1 MKNIE
6 DKNKIK
12 HYIQEYDLDKV
23 IGKELFSYCELH
35 TFDKGEYICQ
45 TEQEV
50 NYFYFFV
57 EGKAKIYTLLENGKK
72 SLLRF
77 YQPLNVLGD
86 VEVFH
91 YNQYRVFVEALEA
104 CTCIGI
110 PIKLVRKHGIHNAN
124 FLRFLGTHLAKKL
137 DSITFKSSMSL
148 YPLEARLANYILENN
163 QKENNICLIESN
175 YVDLA
180 ELLGSSYRHLNRI
193 IIKLIGDRIIDKKGK
208 TIIIINLEALKAL
221 SGDCYDS

>member
-1 MKNIE
+1 MRIIE
-6 DKNKIK
+6 NKNKMMQ
-12 HYIQEYDLDKV
+12 YIGKYELDKV
-23 IGKELFSYCELH
+23 IGNELIGYCELH
-35 TFDKGEYICQ
+35 TFDKGDYICQ
-45 TEQEV
+45 TEQEIT
-50 NYFYFFV
+50 YFYFFV

-110 PIKLVRKHGIHNAN
+110 PIKLVRIYGIHNAD
-124 FLRFLGTHLAKKL
+124 FLRFLGNHLAEKL
-137 DSITFKSSMSL
+137 DSITYKSSMSL
-148 YPLEARLANYILENN
+148 YPLEARLSSYIFENI
-163 QKENNICLIESN
+163 QKESNIYQIESN
-175 YVDLA
+175 YSDLA

-193 IIKLIGDRIIDKKGK
+193 LIKLVIDGVIEKKGK
-208 TIIIINLEALKAL
+208 TIKIINMEVLRALA
-221 SGDCYDS
+221 GDFYQA